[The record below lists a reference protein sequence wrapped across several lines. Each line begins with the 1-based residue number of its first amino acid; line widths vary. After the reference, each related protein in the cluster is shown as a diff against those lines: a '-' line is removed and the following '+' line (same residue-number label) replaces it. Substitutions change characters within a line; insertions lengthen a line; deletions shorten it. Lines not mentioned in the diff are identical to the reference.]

1 MQIKIYTADVR
12 ELDDPELFRF
22 VYNGVSSDRKAKTD
36 RMVFNKDKKLS
47 LGAGALLEY
56 VLAAHGVTDLTF
68 TTEHN
73 KKPRLANEDGI
84 KFNISHSGTKVI
96 CAVSDNDI
104 GCDVEQITDIDME
117 IAKRFFFAEEYEALM
132 KCADRAERN
141 KLFFRYWT
149 LKESFMK
156 ATGLG
161 FMLALDDFC
170 ILLDKDDISVRHTV
184 DSRKYFFRE
193 FFLNDGYRYAVCSA
207 DKTDIPQ
214 NLMICSF
221 KSLLNDNVFCLK
233 AGNAGF

>member
-12 ELDDPELFRF
+12 ELDDPELFSRI
-22 VYNGVSSDRKAKTD
+22 YSRVSSDRKAKTD
-36 RMVFNKDKKLS
+36 RMVFKKDKKLS

-56 VLAAHGVTDLTF
+56 VLSAHGVTDLTF

-104 GCDVEQITDIDME
+104 GCDVEKITDIDME
-117 IAKRFFFAEEYEALM
+117 IAKRFFFAEEYKALM

-141 KLFFRYWT
+141 DLFFRYWT

-161 FMLALDDFC
+161 FRLSLDDFC
-170 ILLDKDDISVRHTV
+170 ILLDGDDISVRHTV

-207 DKTDIPQ
+207 DSPDIPES
-214 NLMICSF
+214 LMICSF
-221 KSLLNDNVFCLK
+221 KSIFHSFELSKRGVNKC
-233 AGNAGF
+233 

>member
-12 ELDDPELFRF
+12 ELDDPELFRCI
-22 VYNGVSSDRKAKTD
+22 YSGVSSDRKSKTD
-36 RMVFNKDKKLS
+36 RMVFNQDKKLS
-47 LGAGALLEY
+47 LGAGALLEC
-56 VLAAHGVTDLTF
+56 VLASHGVTDLTF

-73 KKPRLANEDGI
+73 KKPRLVNEYGI

-104 GCDVEQITDIDME
+104 GCDVEQITDINME

-132 KCADRAERN
+132 KCTDRAERN
-141 KLFFRYWT
+141 DLFFRYWT

-156 ATGLG
+156 AVGLG
-161 FMLALDDFC
+161 FMLALDDLC
-170 ILLDKDDISVRHTV
+170 ILLDKDNISVRQTA

-207 DKTDIPQ
+207 DKTDIPE
-214 NLMICSF
+214 NLTICSF
-221 KSLLNDNVFCLK
+221 KSLFHIDNGFCS
-233 AGNAGF
+233 

>member
-1 MQIKIYTADVR
+1 MQIKIYTADVG
-12 ELDDPELFRF
+12 ELDDTELFRCI
-22 VYNGVSSDRKAKTD
+22 YSRVSSDRKAKTD

-56 VLAAHGVTDLTF
+56 ALASHGVTDLTF

-73 KKPRLANEDGI
+73 KKPKLANDHGI

-104 GCDVEQITDIDME
+104 GCDVEQITDINME

-132 KCADRAERN
+132 KCPDRAERN
-141 KLFFRYWT
+141 DLFFRYWT
-149 LKESFMK
+149 IKESFMK

-161 FMLALDDFC
+161 FRLALDDFC
-170 ILLDKDDISVRHTV
+170 ILLDKDNISVRHTV

-207 DKTDIPQ
+207 GKKDIPES
-214 NLMICSF
+214 LMICTF
-221 KSLLNDNVFCLK
+221 KSLLHKKKV
-233 AGNAGF
+233 

>member
-36 RMVFNKDKKLS
+36 RMVFDKDKKLS

-141 KLFFRYWT
+141 DLFFRYWT

-156 ATGLG
+156 PT
-161 FMLALDDFC
+161 
-170 ILLDKDDISVRHTV
+170 
-184 DSRKYFFRE
+184 
-193 FFLNDGYRYAVCSA
+193 
-207 DKTDIPQ
+207 
-214 NLMICSF
+214 
-221 KSLLNDNVFCLK
+221 SLLNSQIVRRC
-233 AGNAGF
+233 

>member
-1 MQIKIYTADVR
+1 MQIKIYTADVG
-12 ELDDPELFRF
+12 ELDDTELFRCI
-22 VYNGVSSDRKAKTD
+22 YSRVSSDRKAKTD

-56 VLAAHGVTDLTF
+56 ALASYGVTDLTF
-68 TTEHN
+68 TTEHK
-73 KKPRLANEDGI
+73 KKPKLANDHGI

-104 GCDVEQITDIDME
+104 GCDVEQITDINME

-132 KCADRAERN
+132 KCSDKAERN
-141 KLFFRYWT
+141 DLFFRCWT

-161 FMLALDDFC
+161 FGLALDDFC
-170 ILLDKDDISVRHTV
+170 ILLDKDNISVRHTV

-207 DKTDIPQ
+207 DKTNIPEK
-214 NLMICSF
+214 LMICSF
-221 KSLLNDNVFCLK
+221 RSLIHNNEFRS
-233 AGNAGF
+233 